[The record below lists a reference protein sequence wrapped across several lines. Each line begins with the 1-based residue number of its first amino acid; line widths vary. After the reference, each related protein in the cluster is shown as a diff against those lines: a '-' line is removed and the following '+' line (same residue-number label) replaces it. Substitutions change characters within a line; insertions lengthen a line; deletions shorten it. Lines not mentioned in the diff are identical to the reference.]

1 MLRLR
6 TRGTSAAGW
15 LTILALIAMTSII
28 GCGGK
33 EEASAPATGEEVRTA
48 AAAALADD
56 AALAATPAAEGE
68 AAAED
73 SGLPEVDEAQKIQ
86 NFANLYGPITRI
98 EERNWDNRVIEWVV
112 FTPPDPTWVTA
123 AHRGRRA
130 RLPLSMITDA
140 DAPEDLEGYF
150 QIYPAASSS
159 GRTVSR
165 ETVTASAESQ
175 TEAAAAETEA
185 AEAPEAEATESA
197 ATETEETQVTAA
209 AAEGP
214 PEGASQPARRGS
226 RGGGRGGRG

>member
-15 LTILALIAMTSII
+15 LTILALIAMTSVI

-33 EEASAPATGEEVRTA
+33 EEASAPAAGEEVRTA

-73 SGLPEVDEAQKIQ
+73 SGIPEVDEAQKIQ
-86 NFANLYGPITRI
+86 NFANLYGPITRV
-98 EERNWDNRVIEWVV
+98 EERNWDERVIEWVV
-112 FTPPDPTWVTA
+112 FTPPDPTWVTS

-130 RLPLSMITDA
+130 KLPLSMIMDA
-140 DAPEDLEGYF
+140 DTPEALEGYF
-150 QIYPAASSS
+150 QIYPAGSSA
-159 GRTVSR
+159 GATVSR
-165 ETVTASAESQ
+165 ETITASAESQ
-175 TEAAAAETEA
+175 TEAAEA
-185 AEAPEAEATESA
+185 TEAEATESA
-197 ATETEETQVTAA
+197 TSETEETQVTAA

-214 PEGASQPARRGS
+214 PEGASEPARGGR
-226 RGGGRGGRG
+226 RGGGRGGRGQ

>member
-6 TRGTSAAGW
+6 THGITLAGW

-86 NFANLYGPITRI
+86 NFANLYGPITRV
-98 EERNWDNRVIEWVV
+98 EERNWDERVIEWVV

-150 QIYPAASSS
+150 QIYPAGSSS
-159 GRTVSR
+159 GQTVSR
-165 ETVTASAESQ
+165 ETITASAA
-175 TEAAAAETEA
+175 T
-185 AEAPEAEATESA
+185 EAEATESA
-197 ATETEETQVTAA
+197 TTETEAPKPAESQATSGAA
-209 AAEGP
+209 PAP
-214 PEGASQPARRGS
+214 PEGASEPARGGR
-226 RGGGRGGRG
+226 RGGGRGGRGQ